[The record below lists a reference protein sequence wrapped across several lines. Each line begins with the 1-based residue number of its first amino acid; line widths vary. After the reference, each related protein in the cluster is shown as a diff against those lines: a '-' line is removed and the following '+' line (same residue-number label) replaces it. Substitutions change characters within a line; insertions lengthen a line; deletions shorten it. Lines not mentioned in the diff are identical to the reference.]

1 MRRATIRRKMVSDFK
16 EPSECIKFE
25 IWPNGNCL
33 MYISSEEGYNVF
45 SSFDSAI
52 EFLKMNFE

>member
-1 MRRATIRRKMVSDFK
+1 MRRAAFRRKLVSDYK
-16 EPSECIKFE
+16 EPSESIKFE
-25 IWPNGNCL
+25 IWPNGLCL

-45 SSFDSAI
+45 SSFDTAV